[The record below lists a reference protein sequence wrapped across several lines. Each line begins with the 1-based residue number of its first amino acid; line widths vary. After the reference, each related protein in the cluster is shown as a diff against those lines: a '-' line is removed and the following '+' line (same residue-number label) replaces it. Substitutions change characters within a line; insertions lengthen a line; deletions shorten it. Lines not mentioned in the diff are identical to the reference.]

1 MSSVWKSRA
10 RVYLTGRTCQFGSWP
25 RQAEWVKRCRPGR
38 RDSAMRPRL
47 LLTVTAAAATALAT
61 AVAGPAVAK
70 GGGAGGGGAGGG
82 TPAWTPPV
90 YLAGGGAEPS
100 IRNPLVGTHNPA
112 AYISAPTGA

>member
-25 RQAEWVKRCRPGR
+25 RQAERVKRCRPGR

-61 AVAGPAVAK
+61 AVGSPAVAK
-70 GGGAGGGGAGGG
+70 GGGGGAGGGGAGGG
-82 TPAWTPPV
+82 TPPRTPPG
-90 YLAGGGAEPS
+90 YPARGGAGPS
-100 IRNPLVGTHNPA
+100 HPHPPG
-112 AYISAPTGA
+112 